1 MVVAAVAA
9 GVVATAGVASAAANA
24 NAADDASDAAAAN
37 TATNNTLSRQNL
49 DYQSRLSLPAYR
61 SDATRRAYQD
71 LMLGIPIDQV
81 RSNYNDAQDV
91 GTFGDASGG
100 SGGSRRFDAP
110 EGQMADWAG
119 YWSSIEPTTR
129 NNPTSPWHG
138 IAAGTDGSPEALGR
152 AYATWTNG
160 YGGGPQ
166 FVDDP
171 NYVPGQDTN
180 PGDDFLDDWDP
191 QGWLQST
198 PGYQFRLDEGTKAR
212 ERSAAAR
219 GMLFSG
225 PTMKGLDRYAQDYAS
240 AEWDQLF
247 NQLGGGGAAT
257 GALSDAGNNYTA
269 NVQRSNSD
277 WTAAER
283 KSAYETG
290 EAWGDGLGAVA
301 GAFSSYAGG
310 GGSFPS
316 FGSSSSSPWTRRG

>member
-1 MVVAAVAA
+1 MVVSAIVVGAAAV
-9 GVVATAGVASAAANA
+9 GSAVANA
-24 NAADDASDAAAAN
+24 EAADDASDAAAAN
-37 TATNNTLSRQNL
+37 TATNNALARDNL

-81 RSNYNDAQDV
+81 RRNYNDSAGV
-91 GTFGDASGG
+91 ESFGASSG
-100 SGGSRRFDAP
+100 SGGFNGFDAP
-110 EGQMADWAG
+110 EGETADWAG
-119 YWSSIEPTTR
+119 YWGRWEPTTR

-138 IAAGTDGSPEALGR
+138 IAAATDGSPEALGE
-152 AYATWTNG
+152 AYYNWNRGSTGNPGTVA
-160 YGGGPQ
+160 
-166 FVDDP
+166 DP

-212 ERSAAAR
+212 ERSAASR

-240 AEWDQLF
+240 GEWDQLF
-247 NQLGGGGAAT
+247 RQLGGGGAAT
-257 GALSDAGNNYTA
+257 GALSDAANNYTT
-269 NVQRSNSD
+269 NVQNNNTQ

-301 GAFSSYAGG
+301 GAFSSYARRDHR
-310 GGSFPS
+310 
-316 FGSSSSSPWTRRG
+316 TRRG